1 MVGSTFHSGIS
12 GRTFPDRYITCSVQ
26 HLDWRSVV
34 CRQVQHE
41 LTDGDNSAPLQSSG
55 GTAWESSRRQ
65 CRATEYIYLYLPRL
79 IQGGWW
85 LVVWSYLFVSSFIRL
100 LASVWNVLSCLVS
113 IICFLLI
120 VCLSICLDS
129 SLKRIS
135 INHKDSILVMR
146 FRRMLEFTT
155 PPTPNAGWNRS
166 EDQVSHCKQHPKS
179 KSKREHRKWRYKN
192 RQNSQ

>member
-55 GTAWESSRRQ
+55 GTAWESSRQQ

-85 LVVWSYLFVSSFIRL
+85 LVVGGVELPLRQFIHSSI
-100 LASVWNVLSCLVS
+100 ASGWNVLSCLVS
-113 IICFLLI
+113 IICFS
-120 VCLSICLDS
+120 VNRMSVHLS
-129 SLKRIS
+129 
-135 INHKDSILVMR
+135 
-146 FRRMLEFTT
+146 
-155 PPTPNAGWNRS
+155 G
-166 EDQVSHCKQHPKS
+166 
-179 KSKREHRKWRYKN
+179 
-192 RQNSQ
+192 